1 MSKIGLKVVV
11 FFTFLTLLQN
21 CSGFLPSSGPSKIS
35 IEGMDNSTK
44 PTIQVIEVNNFITQ
58 NILNNNKKKLFSEIF
73 KENITKD
80 YNIKPGDVLEINIWE
95 ADPPLLFNSSYNP
108 LLGVGVGS
116 NKTTLPEQIV
126 NSDGFISIPFAGK
139 ISTKNK
145 NISQIED
152 EILLTLK
159 SKANQPQVLVRLIK
173 NLTSQITVV
182 SETNSALVPLSPKGE
197 KILDVIAA
205 VGGIKSSANKVTVQ
219 LNRQDIVQSISL
231 AQIIKDSKQNI
242 KMEPGDVLTI
252 FYQPNSFTALGA
264 TIKNDEISFE
274 GEGINLVQALGRI
287 GGMNDN
293 RADVRGLFIFRFE
306 DPEVLNSRYQTKVL
320 TPEGKAAIIYQV
332 NMSDPAAFFIS
343 QNFQIKNK
351 DVIYVSNS
359 PATELQKFLNIV
371 LSITTP
377 IFNLDRLGIIDVK
390 N

>member
-1 MSKIGLKVVV
+1 VNKISLRII
-11 FFTFLTLLQN
+11 FFIVLLMLLQN
-21 CSGFLPSSGPSKIS
+21 CSGFLPSSGPGRVS
-35 IEGMDNSTK
+35 IEGVDNSLN
-44 PTIQVIEVNNFITQ
+44 PIIQVIEVNNSVTQ

-73 KENITKD
+73 RENITKD

-95 ADPPLLFNSSYNP
+95 ADPPLLFNPSFT
-108 LLGVGVGS
+108 GGIGS
-116 NKTTLPEQIV
+116 NKTTLPEQVV
-126 NSDGFISIPFAGK
+126 NSDDFISIPFAGK

-152 EILLTLK
+152 EILQTLK

-173 NLTSQITVV
+173 NLTSLITVV

-205 VGGIKSSANKVTVQ
+205 VGGIKTSANKVTVQ
-219 LNRQDIVQSISL
+219 LNRQDIVQSLSL

-242 KMEPGDVLTI
+242 KLEPGDVLTI

-264 TIKNDEISFE
+264 GIKNDEISFE
-274 GEGINLVQALGRI
+274 GEGINLVQALGRM
-287 GGMNDN
+287 GGINDN
-293 RADVRGLFIFRFE
+293 RADVKGLFIFRFE
-306 DPEVLNSRYQTKVL
+306 DPEVLDSKYQTKAL
-320 TPEGKAAIIYQV
+320 TPEGKAAVIYQV
-332 NMSDPAAFFIS
+332 NMSDPATFFIS

-351 DVIYVSNS
+351 DLLYISNA

-377 IFNLDRLGIIDVK
+377 IYNLDRLGIIDVK

>member
-1 MSKIGLKVVV
+1 MSKIISRIVIIILIMS
-11 FFTFLTLLQN
+11 LQN
-21 CSGFLPSSGPSKIS
+21 CSGFLPSSGPNRTS
-35 IEGMDNSTK
+35 IQGVVDSTK
-44 PTIQVIEVNNFITQ
+44 PTIQVIEVNNSITQ

-95 ADPPLLFNSSYNP
+95 ADPPLLFNSAYNP
-108 LLGVGVGS
+108 LLGTGVGS

-139 ISTKNK
+139 ILTKNK

-152 EILLTLK
+152 EILQTLK

-219 LNRQDIVQSISL
+219 LNRQDVVQSISL
-231 AQIIKDSKQNI
+231 GQIIKDSKQNI
-242 KMEPGDVLTI
+242 KLEPGDVLTI

-293 RADVRGLFIFRFE
+293 RADVKGLFIFRFE
-306 DPEVLNSRYQTKVL
+306 DPEVLDSRYQTKVL